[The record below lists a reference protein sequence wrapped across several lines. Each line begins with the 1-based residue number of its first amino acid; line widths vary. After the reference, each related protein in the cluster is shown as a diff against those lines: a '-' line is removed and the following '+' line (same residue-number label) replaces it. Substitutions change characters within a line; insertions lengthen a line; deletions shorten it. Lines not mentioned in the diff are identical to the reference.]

1 MQISNG
7 NWHFKSTVGGEFAEN
22 GIQGKGSL
30 DCVNKWIHLAVT
42 QLGENLTLYLNGT
55 VAGQTN
61 NPMPPFRIGNT
72 TNNWL
77 GRSQF
82 YIRPYD
88 RPYFRGLI
96 DGFKIYEGALN
107 QKQINELM

>member
-1 MQISNG
+1 MQINNG
-7 NWHFKSTVGGEFAEN
+7 NWHFKSTVGGEFAET

-42 QLGENLTLYLNGT
+42 QLGENVTLYLNGT

-82 YIRPYD
+82 YIPFHY
-88 RPYFRGLI
+88 PYFRGLI

-107 QKQINELM
+107 QKQINDLM

>member
-1 MQISNG
+1 M
-7 NWHFKSTVGGEFAEN
+7 
-22 GIQGKGSL
+22 
-30 DCVNKWIHLAVT
+30 AVT

-88 RPYFRGLI
+88 RPYFRLKNLKLKKDLI
-96 DGFKIYEGALN
+96 LKILED
-107 QKQINELM
+107 